1 MESLWDSYTN
11 FLAVALNNIHMVLD
25 CNIILGG
32 YVGSYAEPYMSDIW
46 RKASERDTFADDER
60 FVESCRYGIGAA
72 TLGAALEVIE
82 NFVKEI

>member
-1 MESLWDSYTN
+1 
-11 FLAVALNNIHMVLD
+11 MVLD

-72 TLGAALEVIE
+72 ALGAALDVYKRQEQERVAIADLDAYFDKKFE
-82 NFVKEI
+82 F